1 MGSATPENERHSYS
15 AGGHYTRN
23 IIRAKGLVIISPA
36 ARPARSKGR
45 PANPLVTRERIAQAA
60 LDLVVEHG
68 YDRLTM
74 AGVAR
79 RIGVAPSALYNHVD
93 GKSALLAVL
102 QDAVMGLVDVDPL
115 HAAVRGEVPVA
126 EAVRAWA
133 RSYRDVFAR
142 HTPLIPVIA
151 TLPVA
156 GAPATQ
162 AMYDAVAAALRTG
175 GVPDE
180 QIMPRVIAC
189 ESFIYGSAFDVH
201 APAHVF
207 ETVPG
212 DAELPAFAAAS
223 ESFRATVATGRTA
236 SECPA
241 PSGSSPGEANPYA
254 DAPFEQGLDLLLA
267 GL

>member
-1 MGSATPENERHSYS
+1 MNTVHLTLEATILGTVDSGKIPER
-15 AGGHYTRN
+15 TP
-23 IIRAKGLVIISPA
+23 VINASPA
-36 ARPARSKGR
+36 PPRRKGR

-60 LDLVVEHG
+60 LELTAEHG

-74 AGVAR
+74 AAVAR
-79 RIGVAPSALYNHVD
+79 RLGVATSALYNHVD
-93 GKSALLAVL
+93 GKTALMTVL
-102 QDAVMGLVDVDPL
+102 QDAVMGLVDVAPL
-115 HAAVRGEVPVA
+115 HAAVRGELSVA
-126 EAVRAWA
+126 QALRAWA
-133 RSYRDVFAR
+133 RSYREVFAQ

-162 AMYDAVAAALRTG
+162 AMYDAVAAALCTA
-175 GVPDE
+175 GVPEE

-189 ESFIYGSAFDVH
+189 ESFIYGSAFDVN
-201 APAHVF
+201 APAHLF

-212 DAELPAFAAAS
+212 DAELPAFDAAS
-223 ESFRATVATGRTA
+223 ESFRATVATGRA
-236 SECPA
+236 AGERPA
-241 PSGSSPGEANPYA
+241 RSGSSPGGANPYA

>member
-1 MGSATPENERHSYS
+1 MC
-15 AGGHYTRN
+15 
-23 IIRAKGLVIISPA
+23 IR
-36 ARPARSKGR
+36 
-45 PANPLVTRERIAQAA
+45 
-60 LDLVVEHG
+60 D
-68 YDRLTM
+68 
-74 AGVAR
+74 
-79 RIGVAPSALYNHVD
+79 
-93 GKSALLAVL
+93 
-102 QDAVMGLVDVDPL
+102 
-115 HAAVRGEVPVA
+115 
-126 EAVRAWA
+126 

-212 DAELPAFAAAS
+212 DAELPAFTAAS

>member
-1 MGSATPENERHSYS
+1 MGSVTPENERHSYS

-102 QDAVMGLVDVDPL
+102 QDAVMGLVDVAPL
-115 HAAVRGEVPVA
+115 HAAVRGELPVA

-223 ESFRATVATGRTA
+223 ESFRAAA
-236 SECPA
+236 
-241 PSGSSPGEANPYA
+241 SGSSSEGADAGGTEPPAAPNPYA

-267 GL
+267 DL